1 MAISAVM
8 SSVMEVRKI
17 QNSCFN
23 RGKADET
30 LMCRWQDEEDKEKT
44 CQEILAMLQSCISDS
59 HPRVRY
65 AVIYTI
71 GQMALAFEVSV
82 ARMASNGIGYWAE
95 SKVDYRRK
103 TFLSRQLMP
112 VCELYRW
119 DSLTQ
124 NRVFSVKA
132 P

>member
-1 MAISAVM
+1 
-8 SSVMEVRKI
+8 
-17 QNSCFN
+17 
-23 RGKADET
+23 
-30 LMCRWQDEEDKEKT
+30 
-44 CQEILAMLQSCISDS
+44 MLQSCISDS

-71 GQMALAFEVSV
+71 GQMALAFEVS
-82 ARMASNGIGYWAE
+82 ADRTASSGIGYWAE
-95 SKVDYRRK
+95 SKIDYRRK
-103 TFLSRQLMP
+103 IFPNQQPMP
-112 VCELYRW
+112 ACELCPW

>member
-1 MAISAVM
+1 M
-8 SSVMEVRKI
+8 
-17 QNSCFN
+17 
-23 RGKADET
+23 T
-30 LMCRWQDEEDKEKT
+30 LVCNWQDEEDKEKT

-82 ARMASNGIGYWAE
+82 ARTASSGIGYWAE
-95 SKVDYRRK
+95 SKIDYRRK
-103 TFLSRQLMP
+103 IFPNQQPMP
-112 VCELYRW
+112 ACELCPW